1 MDKKSNNKF
10 ARINLLLGDDFLNK
24 QLSKFMLLFL
34 SFVLIFPAFANAE
47 GNKKDQRQSPTQTRP
62 LSQKAV
68 QLRVDMRHLWNEHAF
83 WTEKFVVSS
92 LAGLEDQEQVLTRLL
107 KNQDDL
113 GNAIKPFYGEEA
125 GNKLGQLLREHIQI
139 AGNVVAAAK
148 SGNQADFK
156 RYNAEWFKNADD
168 ITNLL
173 TAANPNY
180 NKKELNDMMYMH
192 LKLIADGVAAKLNKD
207 WNANITA
214 LDKNQ
219 EHLMHMSDFLAEGII
234 KQFPNKF

>member
-1 MDKKSNNKF
+1 MEKKSNNKF
-10 ARINLLLGDDFLNK
+10 ARFNLLLGDDFLNRH
-24 QLSKFMLLFL
+24 LSKFMLLLL
-34 SFVLIFPAFANAE
+34 SFVLIFPAFTHAE
-47 GNKKDQRQSPTQTRP
+47 VTKQTKRQTQVRP
-62 LSQKAV
+62 LSQKTV
-68 QLRVDMRHLWNEHAF
+68 QLRVDLRHLWNEHAF

-92 LAGLEDQEQVLTRLL
+92 IAGLEDQEQVLARLL

-125 GNKLGQLLREHIQI
+125 GNKLAQLLRDHILI
-139 AGNVVAAAK
+139 AGKVVASAK

-156 RYNAEWFKNADD
+156 KYNTEWFKNADD
-168 ITNLL
+168 ITNFL

-180 NKKELNDMMYMH
+180 NKKELNEMMYMH
-192 LKLIADGVAAKLNKD
+192 LKLITDGVVAKLNKD
-207 WNANITA
+207 WNANIAA

>member
-1 MDKKSNNKF
+1 M
-10 ARINLLLGDDFLNK
+10 IFLSK
-24 QLSKFMLLFL
+24 QLSKFMLFFL

-47 GNKKDQRQSPTQTRP
+47 GIKRANRQPQTQ
-62 LSQKAV
+62 QINGKAV
-68 QLRVDMRHLWNEHAF
+68 QLRVDLRHLWNEHAF
-83 WTEKFVVSS
+83 WTEKFVVS
-92 LAGLEDQEQVLTRLL
+92 AINGLEDQEPVLARLL

-113 GNAIKPFYGEEA
+113 GNAIKPFYGEAA
-125 GNKLGQLLREHIQI
+125 GNQLAQLLRGHIQI
-139 AGNVVAAAK
+139 AGKVVAAAK
-148 SGNQADFK
+148 SGNQADLK
-156 RYNAEWFKNADD
+156 KYNTEWFKNADD
-168 ITNLL
+168 ITNFL

-180 NKKELNDMMYMH
+180 NKKELNQMMYMH
-192 LKLIADGVAAKLNKD
+192 LKLITDGVLAKLNKD

>member
-1 MDKKSNNKF
+1 MNKH
-10 ARINLLLGDDFLNK
+10 
-24 QLSKFMLLFL
+24 LSKIMVLFL
-34 SFVLIFPAFANAE
+34 TIALIFPSLASAE
-47 GNKKDQRQSPTQTRP
+47 ETKQVERQTQH

-68 QLRVDMRHLWNEHAF
+68 QLKADLRELWTEHAF
-83 WTEKFVVSS
+83 WTEKFIVSS
-92 LAGLEDQEQVLTRLL
+92 IAGLEDQEPVLARLL

-125 GNKLGQLLREHIQI
+125 GNKLAELLRGHIQI
-139 AGNVVAAAK
+139 AGKVVAAAK

-156 RYNAEWFKNADD
+156 KYNAEWYKNADD
-168 ITNLL
+168 ITNFL

-180 NKKELNDMMYMH
+180 NKKELNEMLYMH
-192 LKLIADGVAAKLNKD
+192 LKLITEGVVHKINKN

-219 EHLMHMSDFLAEGII
+219 EHLMHMSDFLADGII
-234 KQFPNKF
+234 KQFPDKF

>member
-1 MDKKSNNKF
+1 MNRMNKH
-10 ARINLLLGDDFLNK
+10 
-24 QLSKFMLLFL
+24 LSKIMVLFL
-34 SFVLIFPAFANAE
+34 TIALIFPSLASAE
-47 GNKKDQRQSPTQTRP
+47 ETKQVERQTQH

-68 QLRVDMRHLWNEHAF
+68 QLKADLRELWTEHAF
-83 WTEKFVVSS
+83 WTEKFIVSS
-92 LAGLEDQEQVLTRLL
+92 IAGLEDQEPVLARLL

-125 GNKLGQLLREHIQI
+125 GNKLAELLRGHIQI
-139 AGNVVAAAK
+139 AGKVVAAAK

-156 RYNAEWFKNADD
+156 KYNAEWYKNADD
-168 ITNLL
+168 ITNFL

-180 NKKELNDMMYMH
+180 NKKELNEMLYMH
-192 LKLIADGVAAKLNKD
+192 LKLITEGVVHKINKN

-219 EHLMHMSDFLAEGII
+219 EHLMHMSDFLADGII
-234 KQFPNKF
+234 KQFPDKF

>member
-1 MDKKSNNKF
+1 MNRMNKH
-10 ARINLLLGDDFLNK
+10 
-24 QLSKFMLLFL
+24 LSKIMVLFL
-34 SFVLIFPAFANAE
+34 TIALIFPSLASAE
-47 GNKKDQRQSPTQTRP
+47 ETKQVERQTQH

-68 QLRVDMRHLWNEHAF
+68 QLKAVMRELWTEHAF
-83 WTEKFVVSS
+83 WTEKFIVSS
-92 LAGLEDQEQVLTRLL
+92 IAGLEDQEPVLARLL

-125 GNKLGQLLREHIQI
+125 GNKLAELLRGHIQI
-139 AGNVVAAAK
+139 AGKVVAAAK

-156 RYNAEWFKNADD
+156 KYNAEWYKNADD
-168 ITNLL
+168 ITKFL

-180 NKKELNDMMYMH
+180 NKKELNEMLYMH
-192 LKLIADGVAAKLNKD
+192 LKLITEGVVHKINKN

-219 EHLMHMSDFLAEGII
+219 EHLMHMSDFLADGII
-234 KQFPNKF
+234 KQFPDKF

>member
-1 MDKKSNNKF
+1 MNKF
-10 ARINLLLGDDFLNK
+10 
-24 QLSKFMLLFL
+24 LSKLMLLFL
-34 SFVLIFPAFANAE
+34 SLVLIFPAFTNAE
-47 GNKKDQRQSPTQTRP
+47 ETTQTEQQTQTQP
-62 LSQKAV
+62 LSQKTC
-68 QLRVDMRHLWNEHAF
+68 QLRVDLRHLWNEHAF
-83 WTEKFVVSS
+83 WTEKFIVSAI
-92 LAGLEDQEQVLTRLL
+92 AGLEDQEPVLARLL

-113 GNAIKPFYGEEA
+113 GNAIKPYYGEEA
-125 GNKLGQLLREHIQI
+125 GNKLAQLLRGHIQI
-139 AGNVVAAAK
+139 AGKVVVAAK

-156 RYNAEWFKNADD
+156 KYNTEWFKNADD

-180 NKKELNDMMYMH
+180 NKKELQEMMYMH
-192 LKLIADGVAAKLNKD
+192 LKLITDGVVAKLHKD

>member
-1 MDKKSNNKF
+1 MKH
-10 ARINLLLGDDFLNK
+10 
-24 QLSKFMLLFL
+24 LSKILVLFL
-34 SFVLIFPAFANAE
+34 SFVLIFPTFTNAE
-47 GNKKDQRQSPTQTRP
+47 GNERTERQTQP

-68 QLRVDMRHLWNEHAF
+68 QLRVDMRELWTEHAF
-83 WTEKFVVSS
+83 WTEKFIVSS
-92 LAGLEDQEQVLTRLL
+92 IAGLEDQEPVLGRLL

-125 GNKLGQLLREHIQI
+125 GNKLAELLRGHIQI
-139 AGNVVAAAK
+139 AGKVVAAAK

-156 RYNAEWFKNADD
+156 KYNAEWYKNADD
-168 ITNLL
+168 ITNFL

-180 NKKELNDMMYMH
+180 NKKELNEMLYMH
-192 LKLIADGVAAKLNKD
+192 LKLITEGVVHKINKN

-219 EHLMHMSDFLAEGII
+219 EHLMHMSDFLADGII
-234 KQFPNKF
+234 KQFPDKF